1 LRSVLHLE
9 NSEVEN
15 VNRDHIN
22 YPEPKDKAA
31 RILVLIINRPKFSRK
46 ELGKTFKEAGSLAD
60 DLQKGTFYHKP

>member
-1 LRSVLHLE
+1 LHLE

-46 ELGKTFKEAGSLAD
+46 ELGKTFKEAGFWSLAD